1 MTKGKASK
9 AQRRATKNWEEN
21 NPERKRYLRY
31 RSNAR
36 TFVRHWA
43 VDEDVAELLEIYKN
57 ENPNAR
63 KKEG

>member
-1 MTKGKASK
+1 MTDSK
-9 AQRRATKNWEEN
+9 VSEAQRRATKKWEEN

-31 RSNAR
+31 RTTAR

-43 VDEDVAELLEIYKN
+43 VDEDVAELLEVYKR